1 MKHFEIYKKD
11 PATGALYPEGQRR
24 KKGLARILEIV
35 VRDFWQLLGSGL
47 IATAAALP
55 YGLCIMLFLP
65 SNALGPLILSCVVT
79 GALASV
85 FGMSCWIPFCAVCGM
100 RPVFGLSNTKS
111 L

>member
-47 IATAAALP
+47 IATAFASTSYSYSSATSAAK
-55 YGLCIMLFLP
+55 
-65 SNALGPLILSCVVT
+65 NV
-79 GALASV
+79 
-85 FGMSCWIPFCAVCGM
+85 AVD
-100 RPVFGLSNTKS
+100 
-111 L
+111 

>member
-47 IATAAALP
+47 IATAAVPAIQCSGTADPFLCCHRRS
-55 YGLCIMLFLP
+55 GLCLRDEPAGYHF
-65 SNALGPLILSCVVT
+65 ALSAG
-79 GALASV
+79 
-85 FGMSCWIPFCAVCGM
+85 
-100 RPVFGLSNTKS
+100 
-111 L
+111 

>member
-1 MKHFEIYKKD
+1 M
-11 PATGALYPEGQRR
+11 
-24 KKGLARILEIV
+24 
-35 VRDFWQLLGSGL
+35 RDFWQLLGSGL

-65 SNALGPLILSCVVT
+65 SNALGLLILSCVVT

-85 FGMSCWIPFCAVCGM
+85 FGMNLLDTICAVCGM

>member
-1 MKHFEIYKKD
+1 MEHFEIYKKD

-55 YGLCIMLFLP
+55 RTKRVRSRAERTSTLP
-65 SNALGPLILSCVVT
+65 T
-79 GALASV
+79 
-85 FGMSCWIPFCAVCGM
+85 
-100 RPVFGLSNTKS
+100 
-111 L
+111 

>member
-47 IATAAALP
+47 IATAAATD
-55 YGLCIMLFLP
+55 
-65 SNALGPLILSCVVT
+65 SVSCC
-79 GALASV
+79 
-85 FGMSCWIPFCAVCGM
+85 SCH
-100 RPVFGLSNTKS
+100 PVLWDR
-111 L
+111 

>member
-55 YGLCIMLFLP
+55 YD
-65 SNALGPLILSCVVT
+65 SVSCC
-79 GALASV
+79 
-85 FGMSCWIPFCAVCGM
+85 SCH
-100 RPVFGLSNTKS
+100 PVLWDR
-111 L
+111 